1 MEAMNVMLD
10 HQKTARTVKMWLSS
24 ALIWLTALSWG
35 VIQAYL
41 AVGLP
46 QLLEKNATGIIL
58 DMNKLSL
65 ISKYGN
71 FWRYD
76 RRDKRGSKIFFVGSV
91 PL

>member
-1 MEAMNVMLD
+1 MEAENAMLN
-10 HQKTARTVKMWLSS
+10 HQKTARTVRLWLSS

-46 QLLEKNATGIIL
+46 KLLEKNATGIIL
-58 DMNKLSL
+58 DMNKMAW

-71 FWRYD
+71 FWRY
-76 RRDKRGSKIFFVGSV
+76 RYREINSSPYSI
-91 PL
+91 

>member
-1 MEAMNVMLD
+1 MKFVRAEVKMEAENVMLD
-10 HQKTARTVKMWLSS
+10 HQKTARTVILWLSS
-24 ALIWLTALSWG
+24 SLIWLTALSWG

-76 RRDKRGSKIFFVGSV
+76 RREGEKYF
-91 PL
+91 